1 MNTIKSFNDF
11 DKSNKKVEEELFR
24 GASQKRAERKVVKNL
39 QNDDSKKVRGVRGKE
54 VFRDQTGKKHKVVWK
69 AQDTNNFIV
78 KLVADYQWLDPESN
92 LNLDGQSAILQFLN
106 GENSFVN
113 QYGKLDGAFFSKNII
128 VYSVKRDTDR
138 RQKIQFSIVDRA
150 TIMAKIK
157 AASQEDQTM
166 LNLEGLNFINASQ
179 LVAIDNQISTNIQ
192 TNLEKTILNVP
203 SETEETGTE
212 ETGTDEVDVIP
223 VTDVSLIGKK
233 FEYQSGADG
242 KIYIV
247 TVEKNEETGGLKF
260 WAKSKDGTKE
270 GWVLLKEE
278 EPIWDEKGRIVAI
291 TNTKDREFFIRVYA
305 DSDYLKSLTDAFEKK
320 YPEGFDFT
328 IKDILY
334 YSDGTKIYS
343 TGGSGS
349 NAATTANA
357 AAAAAFL
364 ALK

>member
-1 MNTIKSFNDF
+1 MNTIKSFSDF
-11 DKSNKKVEEELFR
+11 DKSNKKVEEQLFK
-24 GASQKRAERKVVKNL
+24 GISQKRAERKVVKDL
-39 QNDDSKKVRGVRGKE
+39 QKDDSKKVRGVRGKE

-69 AQDTNNFIV
+69 AQDTNSFIV
-78 KLVADYQWLDPESN
+78 KLVADYPWLDPESN
-92 LNLDGQSAILQFLN
+92 LNLDGQSALLQFLN

-113 QYGKLDGAFFSKNII
+113 QYGKLDGAFLSKNII

-150 TIMAKIK
+150 TIMAKIR
-157 AASQEDQTM
+157 AASQEGQTM

-179 LVAIDNQISTNIQ
+179 LVAIDNQISTDIQ
-192 TNLEKTILNVP
+192 TNLETTILNVP

-212 ETGTDEVDVIP
+212 TKETGTDEVDVIP

-247 TVEKNEETGGLKF
+247 AIEKNEETGGLKF

-278 EPIWDEKGRIVAI
+278 EPIWDENGRIVAI
-291 TNTKDREFFIRVYA
+291 TNTKDREFFIRAYA

-334 YSDGTKIYS
+334 YSDGTKVYS
-343 TGGSGS
+343 TGGSSS
-349 NAATTANA
+349 NAASSA

-364 ALK
+364 AL